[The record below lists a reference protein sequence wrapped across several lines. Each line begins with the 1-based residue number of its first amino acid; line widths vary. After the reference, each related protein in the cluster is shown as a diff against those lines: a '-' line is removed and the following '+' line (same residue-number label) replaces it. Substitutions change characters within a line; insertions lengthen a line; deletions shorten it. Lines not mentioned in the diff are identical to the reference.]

1 MNLTKQNYFTTEN
14 KFISNSRI
22 GDFLKDKH
30 YFYQKHI
37 TGEIE
42 NKKTIP
48 MLVGGAVDTWLTRG
62 KDAFLKEYNILPPK
76 TKRNLKNPPIGII
89 ELTQAQGEE
98 IISICKSVESQDAFK
113 ELADHEKQRI
123 LTMDMD
129 LGLFKGI
136 CGVPDFFKIDGKT
149 AILTDLKTAERADSP
164 IKYYYHCLDYSYFRQ
179 AAFYK
184 ILLRYNFKEVEK
196 ITFRHLTVQKDV
208 DQIHKVY
215 TFILDDERI
224 SMEEENI
231 LTNILPE
238 IAKEKDF
245 LPNNVKWSDARTIG
259 SINEDF

>member
-1 MNLTKQNYFTTEN
+1 MTLTKDNYFSIEN

-42 NKKTIP
+42 NKKTTP
-48 MLVGGAVDTWLTRG
+48 MLIGSACDRWLTAG
-62 KDAFLKEYNILPPK
+62 KDTFLKEYIAVSR
-76 TKRNLKNPPIGII
+76 RNLKSPPVGII
-89 ELTQAQGEE
+89 ELTPAQYEE
-98 IISICKSVESQDAFK
+98 VIAICESVERQDAFK
-113 ELADHEKQRI
+113 ELADHKKQQI
-123 LTMDMD
+123 LTMPME
-129 LGLFKGI
+129 LGLFEGI
-136 CGVPDFFKIDGKT
+136 AGIPDWFKIDGKT
-149 AILTDLKTAERADSP
+149 AVITDLKTAERVDSP
-164 IKYYYHCLDYSYFRQ
+164 IKYYYHCLDYFYFRQ

-184 ILLRYNFKEVEK
+184 ILLRYTFKEVEK

-224 SMEEENI
+224 SMEEEN
-231 LTNILPE
+231 LMSNLLPM

-245 LPNNVKWSDARTIG
+245 LPSNVGWSEAIVIGALNNDD
-259 SINEDF
+259 DF